1 MSPSE
6 PAPRGSRAL
15 RALLRLYPADY
26 RREYAPLITQLVHDL
41 ARDAQARGPLGR
53 AASSATALADL
64 AVTAMQERLSR
75 THPLSRSALVRW
87 AGLASAAGGAAFMA
101 GMLTPLHGPLRIA
114 VPAGVLGMAA
124 GAAGLFA
131 VLHGRRAGLERL
143 GLLLAGSGLA
153 LGLLGM
159 TAGDALGPLDR
170 WGRLLNDGEHLG
182 LVLIG
187 AGMVTWGIVAV
198 RTSALGRWSFTPIPI
213 GLCGLA
219 GLTFIAPD
227 TFHALENGPLPLVFS
242 GAWILLGLALLRHGD
257 TDGRTPVTSF

>member
-1 MSPSE
+1 M
-6 PAPRGSRAL
+6 
-15 RALLRLYPADY
+15 RLYPADY
-26 RREYAPLITQLVHDL
+26 RREYAPLIAQLVHDL
-41 ARDAQARGPLGR
+41 AREAQARGPLGR
-53 AASSATALADL
+53 AALSATALADL
-64 AVTAMQERLSR
+64 AVTALQERLSR
-75 THPLSRSALVRW
+75 SRPLSRSALVRW
-87 AGLASAAGGAAFMA
+87 SGLASAAGGAAFMA

-131 VLHGRRAGLERL
+131 VLHGRRPGLERL

-159 TAGDALGPLDR
+159 TAGDALGPFNR

-182 LVLIG
+182 LAFIG
-187 AGMVTWGIVAV
+187 AGMVTWGFVAV
-198 RTSALGRWSFTPIPI
+198 RTGALGRWSFTPIPI

-227 TFHALENGPLPLVFS
+227 TFRALENGPLPLVFS
-242 GAWILLGLALLRHGD
+242 GAWILLGLALLLRGD
-257 TDGRTPVTSF
+257 TEVRAPVTSF